1 MRVFFDTSAYVKRFV
16 EEVGSDKADEIT
28 QKATEIGLSIL
39 CFPEMMSALNR
50 KQRTGF
56 LNENDYL
63 TLKTDIVEDIEDAEL
78 INLSPGVLAK
88 ATGLLEKHV
97 LRSLDALH
105 IACAFEWQADL
116 FVSSD
121 ERQLEAALD
130 SGLMIEFIE
139 PRFLS

>member
-1 MRVFFDTSAYVKRFV
+1 VRVFFDTSAYVKRFV

>member
-139 PRFLS
+139 GYKK